1 MLDKVFKNP
10 VISAVFY
17 SIVVVLSVVSF
28 MYYSIFIGS
37 IEYILVPFFA
47 VFVFVSVVLT
57 LFPSVLAR
65 FYVVGRLRR
74 FKPEHKRSI
83 DAVFLMFETAFMV
96 LSIALYMWVM
106 IWDVALIGLVLVSL
120 FHVLSFLIWVLL
132 AGVVKVWVD
141 DEPVEEYDSF
151 EEDTENTMESS

>member
-10 VISAVFY
+10 VISSVFY
-17 SIVVVLSVVSF
+17 SIAVVLAVMSF
-28 MYYSIFIGS
+28 MYYNIFIGS
-37 IEYILVPFFA
+37 IEYVLVPLFA
-47 VFVFVSVVLT
+47 VFVFVSIVLT

-65 FYVVGRLRR
+65 FYAIGQLRS

-96 LSIALYMWVM
+96 LSITLYMWVM
-106 IWDVALIGLVLVSL
+106 IWGFALVGLVLVSL

-132 AGVVKVWVD
+132 AGVTKVWF
-141 DEPVEEYDSF
+141 DEETVEEFDSF
-151 EEDTENTMESS
+151 EQDTEDIME